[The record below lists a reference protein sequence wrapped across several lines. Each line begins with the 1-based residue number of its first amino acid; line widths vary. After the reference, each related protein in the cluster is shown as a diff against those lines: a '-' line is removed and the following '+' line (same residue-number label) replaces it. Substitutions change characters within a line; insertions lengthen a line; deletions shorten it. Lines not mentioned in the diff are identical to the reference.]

1 MNEIVSWLDD
11 LPSGSQILT
20 PDWWVFD
27 KSTDGTWV
35 FHFFPEV
42 AVSPIELAAHGQ
54 PEPVAPDK
62 WNGEAGCPPDCPPGM
77 FAYADPRKEL
87 ERHTFND
94 PNGFLHGK
102 EMDPTVRVSAFPEE
116 PVWSGREFGIEWA
129 VYASPVA
136 FSWNGYARIPA
147 QTHPWWG
154 LDHDD
159 IPAGDPFASPLSYGC
174 DGEGWIGFD
183 TLDETATDTIMLED
197 PGHRSRLRELYRR
210 LGMPEHES
218 AQPTCDEIADRARD
232 LALDIY
238 KKEHGARVPGFQR
251 RTMD

>member
-42 AVSPIELAAHGQ
+42 AVSPIELTAHGQ

-87 ERHTFND
+87 
-94 PNGFLHGK
+94 
-102 EMDPTVRVSAFPEE
+102 
-116 PVWSGREFGIEWA
+116 
-129 VYASPVA
+129 
-136 FSWNGYARIPA
+136 
-147 QTHPWWG
+147 
-154 LDHDD
+154 
-159 IPAGDPFASPLSYGC
+159 
-174 DGEGWIGFD
+174 
-183 TLDETATDTIMLED
+183 
-197 PGHRSRLRELYRR
+197 RR
-210 LGMPEHES
+210 F
-218 AQPTCDEIADRARD
+218 R
-232 LALDIY
+232 
-238 KKEHGARVPGFQR
+238 
-251 RTMD
+251 